1 MSYDYI
7 IVGGGPTGLSLALY
21 LSQIGTR
28 CLLLDKNPSLGGC
41 HRVTRQEGEYFTEH
55 GPRIYSSA
63 YINVKEIL
71 KIIGTTWDEMF
82 VPYRFNIADIQG
94 QTFNSLDLREKALL
108 AIEFLGFC
116 IGINKRRTSIGEF
129 MEKNNFCEASKDYV
143 DRICR
148 LTDGA
153 GSDRYTVHQF
163 LQLFNQ
169 NAFNKLF
176 QPRTPNDKGLFRL
189 WEQKL
194 DNNGVEILKECDVMG
209 ISDNTVH
216 TSAGDF
222 FGNRILLTVPPK
234 PFVKLIKNSTL
245 NGRGLYDIWSNEI
258 GMPADEWAEE
268 VSYIIDIPIS
278 FHWKKEVALSK
289 VWGFPRDDWGIAFIV
304 LTDYMKPDP
313 DSSLV
318 ISTCITRVH
327 AKSTFTGKS
336 AMESSEKEMI
346 DETFRQLKISFPM
359 LPEFNKAI
367 VHKKTLTEEDT
378 AYVETSKQYFMPMST
393 PNSGDI
399 YYIGTHN
406 GKSHYAFT
414 SMESAVVN
422 AMYALNVLEPDSKL
436 RIKQDYKTV
445 QNVIY
450 LFFFLIV
457 AVVLYILIS
466 RKRT

>member
-1 MSYDYI
+1 MKYDYI
-7 IVGGGPTGLSLALY
+7 IIGGGPTGLTLALY
-21 LSQIGTR
+21 LSELGWR
-28 CLLLDKNPSLGGC
+28 CLLLDKNHSLGGC
-41 HRVTRQEGEYFTEH
+41 HRVTRQDGNYFTEH

-63 YINVKEIL
+63 YTNVKEIL
-71 KIIGTTWDEMF
+71 KMIGTSWDETF
-82 VPYRFNIADIQG
+82 VPYRFNISDIQG
-94 QTFNSLDLREKALL
+94 QTFNSLNIREKALFAL
-108 AIEFLGFC
+108 EFLGFC
-116 IGINKRRTSIGEF
+116 IGLDKRRTTIGEF
-129 MEKNNFCEASKDYV
+129 MDKNKFSDSSKDYI

-153 GSDRYTVHQF
+153 GSDRYTLYQF

-194 DNNGVEILKECDVMG
+194 TNNGVEIMKKCDVMG
-209 ISDNTVH
+209 ISDNIVH
-216 TSAGDF
+216 TNRGDF
-222 FGNRILLTVPPK
+222 FGKRILLTIPPK
-234 PFVKLIKNSTL
+234 PFVKLSKNSTL
-245 NGRGLYDIWSNEI
+245 NGYTIYDIWSNGI
-258 GMPADEWAEE
+258 GIPVDEWAEE

-278 FHWKKEVALSK
+278 FHWKKEVFLSK
-289 VWGFPRDDWGIAFIV
+289 VWGFPRDDWGIAFII

-313 DSSLV
+313 DSGLV

-327 AKSTFTGKS
+327 AKSKFTGKS
-336 AMESSEKEMI
+336 AIESTEKELI

-393 PNSGDI
+393 PNSEHI

-422 AMYALNVLEPDSKL
+422 AMYAINELEPNSKL
-436 RIKQDYKTV
+436 CIKQDYKTV
-445 QNVIY
+445 NNLIY
-450 LFFFLIV
+450 LFFFIFI
-457 AVVLYILIS
+457 AVVLYILVS
-466 RKRT
+466 RKRV